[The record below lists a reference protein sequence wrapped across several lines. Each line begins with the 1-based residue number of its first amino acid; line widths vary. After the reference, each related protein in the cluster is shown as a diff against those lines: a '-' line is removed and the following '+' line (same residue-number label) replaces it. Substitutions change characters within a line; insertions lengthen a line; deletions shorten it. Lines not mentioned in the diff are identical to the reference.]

1 MNFYYI
7 PSMQPGKYR
16 HYKWGEYEV
25 IGIAHHTETRED
37 MVVYRPLYEVTDL
50 GEDFARDPLFVRPKD
65 IFCEKITHEG
75 KLMDRFRFLG

>member
-1 MNFYYI
+1 
-7 PSMQPGKYR
+7 
-16 HYKWGEYEV
+16 
-25 IGIAHHTETRED
+25 